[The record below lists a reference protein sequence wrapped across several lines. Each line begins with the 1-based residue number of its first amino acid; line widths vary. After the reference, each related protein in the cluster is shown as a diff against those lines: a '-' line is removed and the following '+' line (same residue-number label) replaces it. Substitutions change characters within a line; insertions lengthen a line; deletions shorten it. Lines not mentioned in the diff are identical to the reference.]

1 MHRDDWNQRINFVSK
16 QSKRTKKYF
25 FCESIMKK
33 LFSWRIFTSF
43 GLFLSF
49 FMILISGVI
58 LYIGP
63 SGRGP
68 GAMGWSMI
76 GLTKPEWQNQHI
88 IFGFAFSL
96 IALFHLFA
104 INWKAFFSYLKAKS
118 SEGVRAPGELLAII
132 VLSLLFGIGTYHKVQ
147 PFSGV
152 LEFGRTISKSWEG
165 QKTQFPGRQQRSGNI
180 IDTRGNP

>member
-1 MHRDDWNQRINFVSK
+1 
-16 QSKRTKKYF
+16 
-25 FCESIMKK
+25 MKNT
-33 LFSWRIFTSF
+33 FSWRILISF

-68 GAMGWSMI
+68 VATGWSMI

-96 IALFHLFA
+96 IALCHLLV
-104 INWKAFFSYLKAKS
+104 INWKAFFSYLKTKGR
-118 SEGVRAPGELLAII
+118 EGLRSPGELLAIMI
-132 VLSLLFGIGTYHKVQ
+132 LALLFGIGTYYKVQ
-147 PFSGV
+147 PFSGI
-152 LEFGRTISKSWEG
+152 LDFGKTISKSWEG
-165 QKTQFPGRQQRSGNI
+165 KTTQPPGNRRSG
-180 IDTRGNP
+180 DVLNP

>member
-1 MHRDDWNQRINFVSK
+1 MK
-16 QSKRTKKYF
+16 Q
-25 FCESIMKK
+25 

-96 IALFHLFA
+96 ISLFHLFA
-104 INWKAFFSYLKAKS
+104 INWKAFFSYLKTKS
-118 SEGVRAPGELLAII
+118 TDGTRRSVELLAII
-132 VLSLLFGIGTYHKVQ
+132 VLSLLFGIGTYNKVQ
-147 PFSGV
+147 PFSGI
-152 LEFGRTISKSWEG
+152 LDFGRSISKSWEG
-165 QKTQFPGRQQRSGNI
+165 PKMQSPERQQRSGTI
-180 IDTRGNP
+180 INSRGNHESE